1 MYYNDHHF
9 MALGIYWDFYDI
21 DIIDVNVMER
31 KVKKRKEKM
40 DLVWNI
46 SLI

>member
-9 MALGIYWDFYDI
+9 MALWIYWDFYDK

-31 KVKKRKEKM
+31 R
-40 DLVWNI
+40 
-46 SLI
+46 